1 MKKFEGIL
9 ICTDLDGTL
18 LNDNKHVSKENLDAI
33 EYFKSEGGYFTFV
46 TGRMPY
52 STQSIYSVI
61 EPNCPFG
68 CINGGGIYD
77 HKKEEYT
84 YTLEISPSVLTLVE
98 YIDKEMPDIGIQVNT
113 FEKIYFCRDSKAN
126 EYFRK
131 VTGMPNIKK
140 HYYDVKE
147 PIAKV
152 LFADVHD
159 ENIKKV
165 EALLKKHPMAESFD
179 FIRSE
184 KILFEILPKGSGKGN
199 VLFRL
204 SEQLGIDTK
213 RTVAVGDYH
222 NDISMIKAAG
232 VGIAVAN
239 AQPEVKAAADLIT
252 VSNTEHAI
260 AKIIN
265 DIENGKIVFHQ

>member
-18 LNDNKHVSKENLDAI
+18 LSDNRNISAENLEAI
-33 EYFKSEGGYFTFV
+33 EYFKNEGGFFTFV

-52 STQSIYSVI
+52 FAKEMYEKVK
-61 EPNCPFG
+61 PNCPFG

-77 HKKEEYT
+77 HRKNEYT
-84 YTLEISPSVLTLVE
+84 YTLEISRRVLELVE
-98 YIDKEMPDIGIQVNT
+98 YIDMKLPEIGIQVNT
-113 FEKIYFCRDSKAN
+113 FDKIYFCKDSAAN

-131 VTGMPNIKK
+131 ITGMPNIEK

-152 LFADVHD
+152 LFADIYD
-159 ENIKKV
+159 DNIKMV
-165 EALLKKHPMAESFD
+165 ERLLKGHPLAGNFD

-184 KILFEILPKGSGKGN
+184 KILYEILPKGSGKSN
-199 VLFRL
+199 ALLRL
-204 SEQLGIDTK
+204 AEQLGVDMNKTI
-213 RTVAVGDYH
+213 AVGDYH

-239 AQPEVKAAADLIT
+239 AQPELKAVADRIT
-252 VSNTEHAI
+252 VSNDEHAI
-260 AKIIN
+260 AKIIS
-265 DIENGKIVFHQ
+265 DIENGSIVL